1 MGAARGAATSGSRG
15 LTQRLEKKAEAAL
28 KRREEEAG
36 LGRRAARF
44 AARVK
49 DHLYARRYSYPLL
62 CLVLLI
68 FVLKR
73 KPTLWKKLV
82 QLLI

>member
-1 MGAARGAATSGSRG
+1 
-15 LTQRLEKKAEAAL
+15 
-28 KRREEEAG
+28 

-49 DHLYARRYSYPLL
+49 DHLYTRRYSYPLL